1 MNMENGAEFSA
12 CDNRSSITNINPND
26 KTIRPLKR
34 ALKGRHIQMIALGT
48 TSRTTQDALSNLSPL
63 TGGAIGSGLF
73 VGTGAALQVGG
84 PGSLVGP

>member
-1 MNMENGAEFSA
+1 MESSSEFSA
-12 CDNRSSITNINPND
+12 CDNRSSTTNINPTD

-34 ALKGRHIQMIALGT
+34 ALKGRHVQMIALGT
-48 TSRTTQDALSNLSPL
+48 ASRSTQDALSNLPPL

-73 VGTGAALQVGG
+73 VGTGEALQVGG